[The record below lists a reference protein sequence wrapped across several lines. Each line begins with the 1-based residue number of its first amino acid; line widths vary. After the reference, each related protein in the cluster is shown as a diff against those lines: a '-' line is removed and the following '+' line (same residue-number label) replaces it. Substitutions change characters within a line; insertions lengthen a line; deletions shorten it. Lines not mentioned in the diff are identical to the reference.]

1 MPACKSRL
9 VGRNIRKVQTRAV
22 VQVKTGFPEPR
33 FKHHSAEG
41 DDWGV
46 RGSWLSR
53 EGSANTT
60 DAVPSLG
67 AAATHFVFFSWW
79 CKAGAGFGALRR
91 RVPLPTPR
99 HLSPAVGASIRAR
112 TATGPASI
120 VATRLLRVAAASGGR
135 PVLSLYWGALLIA
148 STGGTGEGR
157 AGPRAAATSDA
168 IACGRVARWL
178 RRCPSPSQGAAAVAD
193 ATATVVT
200 ACRRAG
206 LSSAATIL
214 VQFPFA

>member
-22 VQVKTGFPEPR
+22 VQVKIGFPEPR
-33 FKHHSAEG
+33 FKHRSAEG

-46 RGSWLSR
+46 RGSWQPR

-99 HLSPAVGASIRAR
+99 HSSPAVGASIRAR

-178 RRCPSPSQGAAAVAD
+178 RRCPSPSQPL
-193 ATATVVT
+193 ATVG
-200 ACRRAG
+200 RG
-206 LSSAATIL
+206 
-214 VQFPFA
+214 